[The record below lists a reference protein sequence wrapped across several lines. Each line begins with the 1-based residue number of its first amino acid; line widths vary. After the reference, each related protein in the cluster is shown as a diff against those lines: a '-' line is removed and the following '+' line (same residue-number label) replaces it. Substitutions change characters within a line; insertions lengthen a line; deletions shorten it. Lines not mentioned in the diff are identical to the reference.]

1 MHASLIQILAV
12 CGLALPTLLPFG
24 ICYSTPTTLRV
35 RLSRLDG
42 RILHVHRELV
52 AFLVRRRIGGDELG
66 AGVQEELFECG
77 KTLLTGSALRTHLT
91 WYQRKTY
98 PRDIFVNCSPY
109 RSFTMLEM
117 LSSTRMGD
125 RALQMARSAYI
136 RSAVLLI

>member
-1 MHASLIQILAV
+1 MTLG
-12 CGLALPTLLPFG
+12 GLNGRFFDVTLEEF
-24 ICYSTPTTLRV
+24 RV
-35 RLSRLDG
+35 FVG
-42 RILHVHRELV
+42 WWV
-52 AFLVRRRIGGDELG
+52 GGDELG

-77 KTLLTGSALRTHLT
+77 KTLLTGSALRTSLT
-91 WYQRKTY
+91 WYRRKTY